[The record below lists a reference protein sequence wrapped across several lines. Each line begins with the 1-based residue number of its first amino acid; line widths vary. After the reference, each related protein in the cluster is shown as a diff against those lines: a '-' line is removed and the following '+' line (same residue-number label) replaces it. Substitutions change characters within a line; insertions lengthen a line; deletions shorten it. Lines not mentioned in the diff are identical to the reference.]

1 MIISGYREYFVKLPP
16 RRTHNWASNMK
27 TPIGQ
32 HYILSLETDDGILGW
47 GEAPALATW
56 GGPYGMYYG
65 EDSTTISHVIRTY
78 LFPTIKGKNPTQ
90 IKSLHQQMNQVIKGH
105 PYAKSA
111 IDIALHDLAGKA
123 TGMPVYQLLG
133 GKLRDSIPLCHS
145 LGIMENSPA
154 IDEAEKAV
162 AEGVQTIKCKTG
174 LEPERDIDLVQR
186 LRERLGPDI
195 TIRVD
200 ANEAYITPDQ
210 AIQVAK
216 AMDPFQVVFQEQPVP
231 GFEALAEVAQ
241 AIKAPVMADESCW
254 FPQDVL
260 RLSELGAAEIISLY
274 VTKPGGLYPAIQ
286 VASTAKN
293 CNMTCDIGGS
303 IEMGIGVAAN
313 LHLGT
318 SIDILKWASVCPLPN
333 VNGEAPVKIAG
344 IYYQDDI
351 IKTPIHY
358 ENGNLFVPNGPGL
371 GIEVDEKK
379 LLQYA
384 L

>member
-27 TPIGQ
+27 IPIGQ

-65 EDSTTISHVIRTY
+65 EDSATISHVVRTY
-78 LFPTIKGKNPTQ
+78 LFPAIEGKDPTQ
-90 IKSLHQQMNQVIKGH
+90 IKSLHQKMNKVIKGH

-123 TGMPVYQLLG
+123 TEMPVHQLLG

-154 IDEAEKAV
+154 IDEAEEAV
-162 AEGVQTIKCKTG
+162 SEGVQTIKCKTG
-174 LEPERDIDLVQR
+174 LEPERDIDLVKR

-200 ANEAYITPDQ
+200 ANEAYVTPDQ

-231 GFEALAEVAQ
+231 GFKALAEVAR

-274 VTKPGGLYPAIQ
+274 VTKPGGLYPAMQ
-286 VASTAKN
+286 VASTAKKY
-293 CNMTCDIGGS
+293 NMTCDIGGS

-371 GIEVDEKK
+371 GIEVDEEK
-379 LLQYA
+379 LLKYA